1 MSDQI
6 IEMNGIC
13 KNFGKQEVLKGM
25 SLTVPK
31 GSIYA
36 FLGRNGEG
44 KSTSIR
50 LMLNLLTAEAG
61 TVKIF
66 GQDVQ
71 KHGEQIREQVGYV
84 PETPHVYDWMTV
96 EELVAFTSAF
106 YNDWDRKRAEELI
119 KSLDIPRKKKV
130 QELSTGTKAKA
141 GLLLALS
148 HNPKLLILDDCTS
161 GLDALV
167 RREISEHIVTLV
179 EDGACTI
186 FFSSHIITELERVA
200 DRVGLLKGGSLSFEM
215 PMEELKEKTRKIYIS
230 LDNSDPGDILNRYS
244 SSILR
249 MKRDRE
255 ELTIITKEWN
265 DEFVSALKGIKNR
278 TFDVTPLDLED
289 IFVEYTREK
298 NSNGTG
304 IS

>member
-13 KNFGKQEVLKGM
+13 KSFGKQHVLNGM

-36 FLGRNGEG
+36 FLGRNGAG
-44 KSTSIR
+44 KSTSIK
-50 LMLNLLTAEAG
+50 LMLNLLSPEAG
-61 TVKIF
+61 TIKIF
-66 GQDVQ
+66 GSDTR
-71 KHGEQIREQVGYV
+71 KHGEHIRSQVGYV
-84 PETPHVYDWMTV
+84 PETPHIYDWMTV
-96 EELVAFTSAF
+96 EELVSFTSPF
-106 YNDWDRKRAEELI
+106 YKDWDKKRAEELI
-119 KSLDIPRKKKV
+119 KSLDIPRKKRV
-130 QELSTGTKAKA
+130 QELSAGTKAKV
-141 GLLLALS
+141 GLLIALS

-179 EDGACTI
+179 EDGECTI

-200 DRVGLLKGGSLSFEM
+200 DRVGLLKGGSLSFEL
-215 PMEELKEKTRKIYIS
+215 PMEDLKEKTKKLYICF
-230 LDNSDPGDILNRYS
+230 DNSDPGDILNRYS

-249 MKRDRE
+249 MTRDKD
-255 ELTIITKEWN
+255 ELTVITREWN
-265 DEFVSALKGIKNR
+265 DELITALKGIKHK

-298 NSNGTG
+298 NNNGTG

>member
-6 IEMNGIC
+6 IMMNGIH
-13 KNFGKQEVLKGM
+13 KSFGKQEVLKEM
-25 SLTVPK
+25 NLSVPE

-50 LMLNLLTAEAG
+50 LMLNLLTPEAG
-61 TVKIF
+61 TVRVF

-71 KHGEQIREQVGYV
+71 RHEEQIKNKVGYV

-96 EELVAFTSAF
+96 EELMAFTSAF
-106 YNDWDRKRAEELI
+106 YRDWDRQRADELVR
-119 KSLDIPRKKKV
+119 SLDIPRKKKV
-130 QELSTGTKAKA
+130 NELSTGTKAKV

-215 PMEELKEKTRKIYIS
+215 TMEELKEKTKKIYIC
-230 LDNSDPGDILNRYS
+230 LDNSDPGDIPNLYS

-249 MKRDRE
+249 IKRDRDN
-255 ELTIITKEWN
+255 LTIITKEWN
-265 DEFVSALKGIKNR
+265 EEFKSALKGIKHR
-278 TFDVTPLDLED
+278 TFEVTPLDLED

-298 NSNGTG
+298 SNGTD

>member
-6 IEMNGIC
+6 IEMSGIC

-25 SLTVPK
+25 NLAVPK

-61 TVKIF
+61 AIKVF

-71 KHGEQIREQVGYV
+71 KHGEQIRNQVGYV

-106 YNDWDRKRAEELI
+106 YIDWDRKRAEELI

-130 QELSTGTKAKA
+130 HELSTGTKAKV

-179 EDGACTI
+179 EDCACTI

-200 DRVGLLKGGSLSFEM
+200 DRVGLLKGGSLSFQM
-215 PMEELKEKTRKIYIS
+215 PMEELKEKTRKIYIC

-249 MKRDRE
+249 MTRDRE

-265 DEFVSALKGIKNR
+265 DELVSALKGIKNR

>member
-25 SLTVPK
+25 SLAVPK

-71 KHGEQIREQVGYV
+71 KHGEQIRNQVGYV

-215 PMEELKEKTRKIYIS
+215 PMEELKEKTKKIYIC

-249 MKRDRE
+249 MTRDRE

-265 DEFVSALKGIKNR
+265 DELVSALKGIKNR

>member
-1 MSDQI
+1 MDEQT

-13 KNFGKQEVLKGM
+13 KSFGRQEVLKGM

-44 KSTSIR
+44 KSTTIR
-50 LMLNLLTAEAG
+50 IMLNLLTAEAG
-61 TVKIF
+61 TVKVL
-66 GQDVQ
+66 GRDVPLY
-71 KHGEQIREQVGYV
+71 GEQIRDQVGYV
-84 PETPHVYDWMTV
+84 PETPHVYDWMTID
-96 EELVAFTSAF
+96 ELIAFTSSF
-106 YNDWDRKRAEELI
+106 YRDWDGSRAEDLI

-130 QELSTGTKAKA
+130 QELSTGTKAKV

-148 HNPKLLILDDCTS
+148 HHPKLLILDDCTS

-200 DRVGLLKGGSLSFEM
+200 DRVGLLKHGSLSFEM
-215 PMEELKEKTRKIYIS
+215 PMEDLKEKTKKIYMC
-230 LDNSDPGDILNRYS
+230 LDGSDPGDIAARHA

-249 MKRDRE
+249 VTRDRD
-255 ELTIITKEWN
+255 ELTIITREWKEELIE
-265 DEFVSALKGIKNR
+265 DLKGIGHK
-278 TFDVTPLDLED
+278 TFDVSPLDLED

-298 NSNGTG
+298 NSNGN
-304 IS
+304 